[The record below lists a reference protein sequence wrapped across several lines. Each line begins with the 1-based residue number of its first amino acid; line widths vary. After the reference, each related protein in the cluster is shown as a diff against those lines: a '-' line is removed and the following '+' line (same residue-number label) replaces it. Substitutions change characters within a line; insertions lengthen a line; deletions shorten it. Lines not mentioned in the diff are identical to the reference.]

1 MFLGNDPAL
10 MEVLNAARV
19 VAATDVSTLIYGESG
34 TGKELL
40 ARFLHLNGPRNGRPF
55 VSVNCAA
62 LPETLA
68 ESLLFGHRKGAF
80 TGATADHE
88 GHIRAA
94 AGGTLFLD
102 EVAELPATVQAKLL
116 RFLESGE
123 VLPVGS
129 STPLRVDVRVVT
141 ATHRDLS
148 SEVAAGRFRE
158 DLFYRLNVVPLRMPA
173 LRERAGDIPMLL
185 EHFSREFARRHHLQI
200 PHFNRTVRN
209 LLKQYH
215 WPGNVRELRNLC
227 ERLTVLLPGQEIT
240 PHSLPVEFRNKADA
254 LVSVIQLP
262 PEGVVLADLERNLI
276 QQALAR
282 TRGNRSRAAR
292 LLGISRDTL
301 LYRLKKFALV

>member
-40 ARFLHLNGPRNGRPF
+40 ARFLHRNGPRSDRPF

-94 AGGTLFLD
+94 TGGTLFLD

-129 STPLRVDVRVVT
+129 STPLRVDVRIVT

-148 SEVAAGRFRE
+148 REVAAGRFRE
-158 DLFYRLNVVPLRMPA
+158 DLFYRLNVVPLQMPA
-173 LRERAGDIPMLL
+173 LREHAGDIPMLL
-185 EHFSREFARRHHLQI
+185 EHFSREFARRHNLQL
-200 PHFNRTVRN
+200 PRFNRAVRT
-209 LLKQYH
+209 LLKQYY

-240 PHSLPVEFRNKADA
+240 PHNLPVEFRTEAET
-254 LVSVIQLP
+254 LPSVIQLP
-262 PEGVVLADLERNLI
+262 PEGVVLAELERNLI

>member
-19 VAATDVSTLIYGESG
+19 VAATDVSTLVYGESG

-40 ARFLHLNGPRNGRPF
+40 ARFLHRNGPRSGLPF

-68 ESLLFGHRKGAF
+68 ESLLFGHKKGAF
-80 TGATADHE
+80 TGATADHD

-94 AGGTLFLD
+94 VGGTLFLD
-102 EVAELPATVQAKLL
+102 EVAELPASVQAKLL

-129 STPLRVDVRVVT
+129 STPLRVDVRIVT

-148 SEVAAGRFRE
+148 REVAAGRFRE

-173 LRERAGDIPMLL
+173 LRERTGDIPMLL
-185 EHFSREFARRHHLQI
+185 EHFSREFARRHNLQL
-200 PHFNRTVRN
+200 PHFNRAVRG

-240 PHSLPVEFRNKADA
+240 PHNLPVEFRTKAETMPA
-254 LVSVIQLP
+254 VMQLP